1 MFTLQID
8 DETAKK
14 LQAISVRENRSLSEV
29 VSTALEQYDVPVL
42 PRSNWALKMAQMA
55 AEDNSIEWDEAAA
68 TLSENSREILDGEFG
83 DHLLKH
89 MDSKDE

>member
-14 LQAISVRENRSLSEV
+14 LLAISARENRSLSEV

-42 PRSNWALKMAQMA
+42 PQSNWALKMAQMA
-55 AEDNSIEWDEAAA
+55 EKDRGVNWNDETDLAER
-68 TLSENSREILDGEFG
+68 SREILNNEFA
-83 DHLLKH
+83 DYLLSR
-89 MDSKDE
+89 ME